1 MFLKKYKLYPVIL
14 FSLFSFPQ
22 LMHAQTDSL
31 FLTVDQLF
39 ERGVQYSL
47 QLQADAMKEA
57 MAQERTRTARTARL
71 PELQIGLK
79 GGFVGQPVV
88 WERGLSAPLYPDAPD
103 WSQNYAVDLAQPL
116 YQGGKIRSAIHKADI
131 EKQVAELQ
139 TLTDRAEIK
148 LKLLN
153 QYMNLFSLF
162 KQHEILMRNIEESEL
177 RLHDIRR
184 MKKEGLITNNDVLR
198 SEMQLTND
206 RLSLQETENSIV
218 LVSQQL
224 DILLGQDE
232 NVLLRPDT
240 ALLYQAVAL
249 QSYDDYIVQAYAN
262 NPVMKLLRAQ
272 TELARNE
279 IRSTKSF
286 SLPGISLYAS
296 NTLAR
301 PVSRTLADMYNN
313 NWNVGVSV
321 SYPLSSLYKNNHK
334 IKESKMRMSLRKN
347 EEEQKAAVS
356 GAMDSGKIDLKPLL
370 PDMKSCSL
378 TMKENGKAVLQADN
392 GEQHISR
399 ELSSAELSRLSA
411 VLNNS
416 SLTDEAKRMRVTG
429 LLNTAILSEMA
440 SQNFEQ
446 GMSEQRGQ
454 TENLKR

>member
-47 QLQADAMKEA
+47 QLQADAMKES

-103 WSQNYAVDLAQPL
+103 WSQNYAIDLAQPL

-162 KQHEILMRNIEESEL
+162 KQHEILMRNIEESELRLHDRSEERRVGKECRL

-347 EEEQKAAVS
+347 EEEQKMQGIRMEVRSAFLRHRE
-356 GAMDSGKIDLKPLL
+356 AMQRVEALKL
-370 PDMKSCSL
+370 SVRQAE
-378 TMKENGKAVLQADN
+378 ENYRIMQN
-392 GEQHISR
+392 R
-399 ELSSAELSRLSA
+399 Y
-411 VLNNS
+411 LNQLAI
-416 SLTDEAKRMRVTG
+416 LTDLLDANSVRLNVELQLVTARTRVIYTYYQLQKACG
-429 LLNTAILSEMA
+429 RL
-440 SQNFEQ
+440 
-446 GMSEQRGQ
+446 
-454 TENLKR
+454 

>member
-47 QLQADAMKEA
+47 QLQADAMKES

-103 WSQNYAVDLAQPL
+103 WSQNYAIDLAQPL

-347 EEEQKAAVS
+347 EEEQKMQGIRMEVRSAFLRHRE
-356 GAMDSGKIDLKPLL
+356 AMQRVEALKL
-370 PDMKSCSL
+370 SVRQAG
-378 TMKENGKAVLQADN
+378 ENYRIMQN
-392 GEQHISR
+392 R
-399 ELSSAELSRLSA
+399 Y
-411 VLNNS
+411 LNQLAI
-416 SLTDEAKRMRVTG
+416 LTDLLDANSVRLNVELQLVTARTRVIYTYYQLQKACG
-429 LLNTAILSEMA
+429 RL
-440 SQNFEQ
+440 
-446 GMSEQRGQ
+446 
-454 TENLKR
+454 